1 MKKTA
6 VLFPGQGS
14 QFKGMGKTLFSRFRK
29 MAAEASDILG
39 YSIEELCLKDSE
51 NKLGRTQYTQPAL
64 YVVNAMGYAQ
74 WIEDNPAGT
83 LPAFAAGHSLG
94 EYNALLAAKVFDFHT
109 GVKLVRKR
117 GELMGAA
124 SGGTMAAIV
133 GTPIQTV
140 RELLAKNGLTEIDFA
155 NYNTPVQIVIAG
167 SKAAIA
173 KAEKLCAA
181 NSIRCVLLNVSA
193 PFHSRHMLP
202 AQKEFS
208 AFLKMFNFNGPIFP
222 VISNVTAK
230 PYEPGKTAAT
240 LGAQIGSSVQ
250 WTDSIRYLMDQEI
263 SDYQEIGGSILT
275 KMVNEIRT
283 SSAPILPLL
292 AGSSATATVPAQGAT
307 NGHLIAAAMTPAPI
321 KRPALRVD
329 GGETSAGLTTS
340 PRINVH
346 SLGSPVFCRRYGT
359 KYAYV
364 AGSMYRGI
372 ASPELVVRMG
382 KAGLIG
388 FFGSGGL
395 SSSEIESG
403 IRRIQSQLTN
413 GEAYGVNLLADYTTS
428 DLETKTVELF
438 LKFNVRHVEAAA
450 FIKATP
456 AIVLFR
462 LKGLSKDDRGN
473 IVCKNHVL
481 AKVSRPEVAE
491 EFMRPP
497 SAAIVEGLLKEG
509 RISAAEAEMAKSV
522 PLAQDICVEADS
534 GGHTDGGIP
543 TVLLPTMQR
552 LKNRIIAQHR
562 YAEPVCMGLAGGI
575 GTPEAA
581 ASAFLMDADFI
592 LTGSINQCTVEAKT
606 SDEVKALLQDIN
618 VQDTDYAPAGD
629 MFELGA
635 KVQVLKKGV
644 FFAPRANKLFSIY
657 QHYEGL
663 EDIPE
668 NLRAT
673 IENNYFKK
681 SFADIW
687 NETRS
692 HLERCG
698 KLPEITRAASD
709 RKYKMALVFRWYFS
723 YTAELALT
731 GNASDKVNFQV
742 HVGPALG
749 AFNQW
754 VKGTALESWKS
765 RHVDEIAEKIMTTTA
780 SYLQQRCERLARK
793 PVLDAVMRPS
803 RDDVPQ
809 THHRSTEPAA

>member
-1 MKKTA
+1 
-6 VLFPGQGS
+6 
-14 QFKGMGKTLFSRFRK
+14 

-51 NKLGRTQYTQPAL
+51 SRLGRTQYTQPAL

-74 WIEDNPAGT
+74 WLEDNPAGT
-83 LPAFAAGHSLG
+83 PPAFAAGHSLG
-94 EYNALLAAKVFDFHT
+94 EYNALLAAKVFDFQT
-109 GVKLVRKR
+109 GLKLVRKR
-117 GELMGAA
+117 GELMAA
-124 SGGTMAAIV
+124 AGGGTMAAII
-133 GTPIQTV
+133 GTPVQTV
-140 RELLAKNGLTEIDFA
+140 RELLVKNGLTDIDFA
-155 NYNTPVQIVIAG
+155 NYNTPTQIVIAG
-167 SKAAIA
+167 SQAAIA
-173 KAEKLCAA
+173 KAEQLCAA
-181 NSIRCVLLNVSA
+181 NNIRCLPLNVSA

-208 AFLKMFNFNGPIFP
+208 ALLETFSFNGPVFP

-250 WTDSIRYLMDQEI
+250 WTDSIRYLMGQEVN
-263 SDYQEIGGSILT
+263 DYQEIGSSILT

-283 SSAPILPLL
+283 SSAPILPL
-292 AGSSATATVPAQGAT
+292 TADSPAKVAQDAT
-307 NGHLIAAAMTPAPI
+307 NGQLIAAATTPI
-321 KRPALRVD
+321 TRPALRVD
-329 GGETSAGLTTS
+329 GGETRAGLTS
-340 PRINVH
+340 LPRKNTQP
-346 SLGSPVFCRRYGT
+346 LGSPAFCRRYGI

-364 AGSMYRGI
+364 AGSMYREI

-388 FFGSGGL
+388 FYGIDGL
-395 SSSEIESG
+395 SLAEIESG

-413 GEAYGVNLLADYTTS
+413 GEAYGVNLLADYAAPER
-428 DLETKTVELF
+428 ETRTVELF
-438 LKFNVRHVEAAA
+438 LKFNIRRIEAAA

-462 LKGLSKDDRGN
+462 VKGLSKDDLGN
-473 IVCKNHVL
+473 IICKNHIL

-491 EFMRPP
+491 EFMRPAP
-497 SAAIVEGLLKEG
+497 AAIVEGLLKEG
-509 RISAAEAEMAKSV
+509 RISAAQAELAKHV
-522 PLAQDICVEADS
+522 PLAHDICVEADC
-534 GGHTDGGIP
+534 GGRTDGGIP

-552 LKNRIIAQHR
+552 LKNQITAQHS

-581 ASAFLMDADFI
+581 AAAFLMEADFI
-592 LTGSINQCTVEAKT
+592 LTGSINQCTVEART
-606 SDEVKALLQDIN
+606 SDEVKTLLQDLN

-635 KVQVLKKGV
+635 KVQVMRKGV
-644 FFAPRANKLFSIY
+644 FFPARANKLFSIY
-657 QHYEGL
+657 QHYEAL

-668 NLRAT
+668 TLHAT

-681 SFADIW
+681 SFADVW
-687 NETRS
+687 NETKS
-692 HLERCG
+692 DLERRG
-698 KLPEITRAASD
+698 KLPEITRAESD
-709 RKYKMALVFRWYFS
+709 RKYKMALIFRWYFF

-731 GNASDKVNFQV
+731 GNTGDRVNFQI

-754 VKGTALESWKS
+754 VKGTALESWKN
-765 RHVDEIAEKIMTTTA
+765 RHVDEIAEKIMTATA
-780 SYLQQRCERLARK
+780 DYLQQRCEWLARAS
-793 PVLDAVMRPS
+793 VLDA
-803 RDDVPQ
+803 
-809 THHRSTEPAA
+809 A

>member
-1 MKKTA
+1 
-6 VLFPGQGS
+6 
-14 QFKGMGKTLFSRFRK
+14 
-29 MAAEASDILG
+29 MAEEASDILG

-74 WIEDNPAGT
+74 RLEDNPAGT

-94 EYNALLAAKVFDFHT
+94 EYNALLAAKVFDFQT
-109 GVKLVRKR
+109 GLKLVRKR
-117 GELMGAA
+117 GELMAAA
-124 SGGTMAAIV
+124 SGGTMAAII

-140 RELLAKNGLTEIDFA
+140 RELLARNDLTEIDFA
-155 NYNTPVQIVIAG
+155 NYNTPTQIVIAG
-167 SKAAIA
+167 SKAAIT
-173 KAEKLCAA
+173 KAEQLCAA
-181 NSIRCVLLNVSA
+181 NSIRCLPLNVSA

-208 AFLKMFNFNGPIFP
+208 ALLETFRFNSPTFP

-250 WTDSIRYLMDQEI
+250 WTDSIRYLMGQQV
-263 SDYQEIGGSILT
+263 SDYQEIGSSILT

-283 SSAPILPLL
+283 SSAPILPLI
-292 AGSSATATVPAQGAT
+292 ADSPATVPAQGAT
-307 NGHLIAAAMTPAPI
+307 NAQLIAVATTPAPI
-321 KRPALRVD
+321 VRPALRVD
-329 GGETSAGLTTS
+329 GGETRAGLTTS
-340 PRINVH
+340 HRINVH

-372 ASPELVVRMG
+372 ASPELVARMG

-395 SSSEIESG
+395 SLAEIESG
-403 IRRIQSQLTN
+403 IRHIQSQLTN
-413 GEAYGVNLLADYTTS
+413 GEAYGVNLLADYDTPE
-428 DLETKTVELF
+428 LETRTVELF
-438 LKFNVRHVEAAA
+438 LKFNIRHIEAAA
-450 FIKATP
+450 FIEPTP

-462 LKGLSKDDRGN
+462 LKGLAKDELGN

-497 SAAIVEGLLKEG
+497 SAAIVEALLKQG
-509 RISAAEAEMAKSV
+509 RISAVEAELAKSV
-522 PLAQDICVEADS
+522 PLAHDICVEADS

-552 LKNRIIAQHR
+552 LKNQITAQHR

-581 ASAFLMDADFI
+581 ASAFLMEADFI
-592 LTGSINQCTVEAKT
+592 LTGSINQCTVEART

-635 KVQVLKKGV
+635 KVQVMKKGV
-644 FFAPRANKLFSIY
+644 FFPARANKLLSIY
-657 QHYEGL
+657 QHYESL

-668 NLRAT
+668 KLRAT
-673 IENNYFKK
+673 IEKNYFKK
-681 SFADIW
+681 SFADVW
-687 NETRS
+687 NEARS
-692 HLERCG
+692 DLERRG
-698 KLPEITRAASD
+698 SLPKITRAESD
-709 RKYKMALVFRWYFS
+709 RKYKMALVFRWYFF
-723 YTAELALT
+723 YTNELALA
-731 GNASDKVNFQV
+731 GNTSDRVNFQV
-742 HVGPALG
+742 QVGPALG

-754 VKGTALESWKS
+754 VKGTALESWKN

-780 SYLQQRCERLARK
+780 DYLQQRCERLARK
-793 PVLDAVMRPS
+793 SVSDDVMRRS
-803 RDDVPQ
+803 GDDMPQ